1 MLRQG
6 YMCTLHPE
14 AGLGTCLLTAC
25 PLCCLQADGL
35 SNDSANKAASRL
47 VKSASAKHSQDNIT
61 AIVMIFKWGS

>member
-1 MLRQG
+1 M
-6 YMCTLHPE
+6 
-14 AGLGTCLLTAC
+14 
-25 PLCCLQADGL
+25 QADGL